1 MIWAELAMTEPELQ
15 DTVLDEE
22 LDGLLKGFAVGRV
35 IYCTLR
41 SERLLEVDQ
50 FQDLGL
56 GLELTCI
63 FPLA

>member
-1 MIWAELAMTEPELQ
+1 MIEPQLQ

-50 FQDLGL
+50 FQELGL

-63 FPLA
+63 IPLA